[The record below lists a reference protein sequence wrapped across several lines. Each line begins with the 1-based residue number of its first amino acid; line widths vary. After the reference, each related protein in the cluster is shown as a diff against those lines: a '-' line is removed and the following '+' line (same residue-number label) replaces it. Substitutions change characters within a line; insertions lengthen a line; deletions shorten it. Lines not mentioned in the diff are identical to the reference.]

1 MAGYRNPGYLPHH
14 HAILTENSKL
24 LRTILADGIKNV
36 AHKLNERFV
45 LSDHQLNI
53 ILKTV
58 PHQPDDGVFELIKI
72 LKGSS
77 AVHFDRFIECLK
89 DLGYL
94 GLVQKLT
101 ERHSTSVNT
110 IPQIETRPSPST
122 SSSTDTVSALG
133 LQTVTRPSPSTSS
146 STDTGSALV
155 SQTETLHGNTS
166 TEIRVSIIG
175 KTGVGKSA
183 LGNALLQHNIF
194 KSQQQTSSVTS
205 ECGLGQRHL
214 QLNGV
219 DTLLKVVDTPGL
231 FDTGNSNKTIAK
243 EIVKCINILSPG
255 PHLFIMVFRID
266 SRLSQDDIKV
276 LEYFKNT
283 FGEMIDKFAVVVFT
297 GKDLLVDRSE
307 DGAIDEF
314 HTHLSTFSDVF
325 KHCPSTT
332 INNGRKDT
340 TEGKTKDVDRILQLL
355 QTTIQKNGGAYYK
368 NEMYEEAK
376 KLFEDQEVVNQNRLA
391 EIAKLTKQIEQLKQ
405 REEEQKQ
412 REEQQKQRE
421 EEHKQRENN
430 LRNWELALK
439 HKEDEL
445 SYTEQATTS
454 AYQYESPPR
463 AKRRKFISRREAR
476 MMSPEDNNTVILHH
490 TDQRYG
496 EMSGSSQGNQFMIRE
511 MADRRH
517 YDVSH
522 SGVGNRSEIHEE
534 YGDLPHH
541 RVILTANSELLRT
554 TLADEIETVARK
566 LHERFVVHDYQL
578 TSILNAVAK
587 QPKDG
592 VSELIR
598 ILKGNP
604 KHFDAFIQCLIDLEY
619 KGLAEKLTG
628 RANMSGKTNNG
639 KRKSSESHSTSKNS
653 IFQVETRPTPSTS
666 SSTDTG
672 SALVSQT
679 ETLHGN
685 TRTVEYQESPPHA
698 KRRKVIARREKGK
711 MPPED
716 ECRIISN
723 YVYLTENLNPLHPLL
738 DSLIEIYV
746 LNEDDLEKIRRAES
760 SAGTKAM
767 IRQFLDILRTC
778 GRHAYPKFI
787 HCLIKSGYGEVAE
800 QLTSDV
806 DMDGIV
812 KREEKQLRT
821 EKKYLQLQKKLQQ
834 IKQESEQ
841 AIHISAKE
849 NRRIKTTLNSWRIA
863 LKTKTNILV
872 RFKSEMRTKTKLLDR
887 LKEERDTRNEDLQMT
902 KVRNRILCD
911 ELDRIYEQ
919 NVIID
924 RIKEEFEDDDN
935 GQDVEINK
943 SDYSSVDIQARDGK
957 LLVKQE
963 PLDVHQAEDVNETD
977 DIDRSLPTD
986 DTPVD
991 GITKDK
997 VVENTGLFVKQEP
1010 QDVNETC
1017 DVTQPTDLWST
1028 TRPDIDQTHEV
1039 FQPAGDQQD
1048 ITTLLTPGHHSP
1060 NLESCLQSTSQHQDI
1075 ESGQPSTSSSL
1086 DFSHINQRKDDT
1098 TPVKTS
1104 PVYDDDKVV
1113 RPVDKDTLFNVCKHG
1128 TLDELKSILS
1138 DKTIDI
1144 NNTCDLGRTA
1154 MFYCIRSGIQPVEKV
1169 GVIISSGAKLDVK
1182 ERGGDSLIHK
1192 ACEYGCIETV
1202 ELLLNTGRVDID
1214 SMNNYGKTP
1223 IFTALR
1229 SDKQSVEKLQ
1239 LLISAGAKLGVKDN
1253 YRDTLLHEAC
1263 KYGCVETVE
1272 WLLNTSRVD
1281 VESINN
1287 DNKTPIFKAIGSD
1300 KQPVEKLELLI
1311 SYGAKLDVRGWG
1323 NNSLLHE
1330 ACKNGCVETVKLLLN
1345 TGRVV
1350 DIESKNNDGSTPIL
1364 VAIDSY
1370 KQPVEKLELLISYG
1384 AKLDVKDG
1392 DTDSLLHVACKYG
1405 CVETVKLLLNTGRVD
1420 IESKNDDDE
1429 TPILVAIRSYKQP
1442 SEKMRVLAN
1451 CGANLDVKYS
1461 NYSGDSL
1468 LHIVCRRH
1476 EVEDVEFLLSK
1487 SIDIEIRNKANE
1499 TPIISA
1505 LRSSKHSGQKVELLL
1520 DKGGQLDHSS
1530 SILHYACQYGSLDC
1544 VKYFIDKGLDIE
1556 GRNDENESPLM
1567 LAISSTIQSLQK
1579 VKVLLDAGAKLDSSL
1594 NILHYACQYGSL
1606 ECVKY
1611 FINTKRLDIESRDE
1625 NNRTPLFYCVLTKQ
1639 IKFKNKIDLLL
1650 SKNVDKMVRDT
1661 NNLSVLQFARQHARQ
1676 PRLQYLIKNGFT
1688 D

>member
-454 AYQYESPPR
+454 AYQYVEYQESPPR

-1104 PVYDDDKVV
+1104 PVYDDDKVATNDV
-1113 RPVDKDTLFNVCKHG
+1113 LVG
-1128 TLDELKSILS
+1128 ELKE
-1138 DKTIDI
+1138 DK
-1144 NNTCDLGRTA
+1144 
-1154 MFYCIRSGIQPVEKV
+1154 SV
-1169 GVIISSGAKLDVK
+1169 S
-1182 ERGGDSLIHK
+1182 
-1192 ACEYGCIETV
+1192 EY
-1202 ELLLNTGRVDID
+1202 
-1214 SMNNYGKTP
+1214 
-1223 IFTALR
+1223 
-1229 SDKQSVEKLQ
+1229 
-1239 LLISAGAKLGVKDN
+1239 
-1253 YRDTLLHEAC
+1253 
-1263 KYGCVETVE
+1263 
-1272 WLLNTSRVD
+1272 
-1281 VESINN
+1281 
-1287 DNKTPIFKAIGSD
+1287 
-1300 KQPVEKLELLI
+1300 
-1311 SYGAKLDVRGWG
+1311 
-1323 NNSLLHE
+1323 
-1330 ACKNGCVETVKLLLN
+1330 
-1345 TGRVV
+1345 
-1350 DIESKNNDGSTPIL
+1350 
-1364 VAIDSY
+1364 
-1370 KQPVEKLELLISYG
+1370 
-1384 AKLDVKDG
+1384 
-1392 DTDSLLHVACKYG
+1392 
-1405 CVETVKLLLNTGRVD
+1405 
-1420 IESKNDDDE
+1420 
-1429 TPILVAIRSYKQP
+1429 
-1442 SEKMRVLAN
+1442 SEK
-1451 CGANLDVKYS
+1451 GGTNLIQ
-1461 NYSGDSL
+1461 NSGGNLYRCD
-1468 LHIVCRRH
+1468 IC
-1476 EVEDVEFLLSK
+1476 SK
-1487 SIDIEIRNKANE
+1487 SF
-1499 TPIISA
+1499 TT
-1505 LRSSKHSGQKVELLL
+1505 SS
-1520 DKGGQLDHSS
+1520 
-1530 SILHYACQYGSLDC
+1530 
-1544 VKYFIDKGLDIE
+1544 
-1556 GRNDENESPLM
+1556 
-1567 LAISSTIQSLQK
+1567 SLQK
-1579 VKVLLDAGAKLDSSL
+1579 HIRIHTSEKPYRCGVCSKSFTTSGSLQKHIRIHTSEKRYKCNVCSKSFTTISSL
-1594 NILHYACQYGSL
+1594 QKHIRIHTSEKPYKCNVCWKSFSTSSTLQTHIRIHTGEKPYRCDVCSKSFTTISSLQRHKRIRTRDKPYKCDVCCKLVRLKSYLKVHMRTHTKEKHYNCSVCSKSFTTISSL
-1606 ECVKY
+1606 QKHSRIHTSDKPYKCDVCSKSFSTSSSLQTHIRIHTGEKPYKCNVCSKSFTTISSLQRHKRIRTRDKPY
-1611 FINTKRLDIESRDE
+1611 KCDVCCKLFRLKSYLKVHMRTHTKEKHYNCSVCSKSFTTISSLQKHSRIHTSDKPYKCDVCSKSFSTSSSLQTHIRIHTGERPYICDVCSKSFTTISGLQRHKRIRTRDKPYKCDVCCKLFRLKRYLKVHM
-1625 NNRTPLFYCVLTKQ
+1625 RTHTK
-1639 IKFKNKIDLLL
+1639 L
-1650 SKNVDKMVRDT
+1650 
-1661 NNLSVLQFARQHARQ
+1661 
-1676 PRLQYLIKNGFT
+1676 
-1688 D
+1688 

>member
-122 SSSTDTVSALG
+122 SSSTDTVSALV

-155 SQTETLHGNTS
+155 SQKETLHDNTS

-205 ECGLGQRHL
+205 ECGSGQRHL

-231 FDTGNSNKTIAK
+231 FDTGNSNKTIAR

-266 SRLSQDDIKV
+266 SRLSQEDIKV

-325 KHCPSTT
+325 KHCPSAT
-332 INNGRKDT
+332 INNGRKDK

-355 QTTIQKNGGAYYK
+355 QTTIQKNGGAFYK

-454 AYQYESPPR
+454 AYQYVEYQESPPR

-628 RANMSGKTNNG
+628 RSNMSGKTNNG

-685 TRTVEYQESPPHA
+685 IRT
-698 KRRKVIARREKGK
+698 
-711 MPPED
+711 
-716 ECRIISN
+716 
-723 YVYLTENLNPLHPLL
+723 
-738 DSLIEIYV
+738 
-746 LNEDDLEKIRRAES
+746 
-760 SAGTKAM
+760 
-767 IRQFLDILRTC
+767 
-778 GRHAYPKFI
+778 
-787 HCLIKSGYGEVAE
+787 
-800 QLTSDV
+800 
-806 DMDGIV
+806 
-812 KREEKQLRT
+812 
-821 EKKYLQLQKKLQQ
+821 
-834 IKQESEQ
+834 
-841 AIHISAKE
+841 
-849 NRRIKTTLNSWRIA
+849 
-863 LKTKTNILV
+863 
-872 RFKSEMRTKTKLLDR
+872 
-887 LKEERDTRNEDLQMT
+887 
-902 KVRNRILCD
+902 
-911 ELDRIYEQ
+911 
-919 NVIID
+919 
-924 RIKEEFEDDDN
+924 
-935 GQDVEINK
+935 
-943 SDYSSVDIQARDGK
+943 
-957 LLVKQE
+957 
-963 PLDVHQAEDVNETD
+963 
-977 DIDRSLPTD
+977 
-986 DTPVD
+986 
-991 GITKDK
+991 
-997 VVENTGLFVKQEP
+997 
-1010 QDVNETC
+1010 
-1017 DVTQPTDLWST
+1017 
-1028 TRPDIDQTHEV
+1028 
-1039 FQPAGDQQD
+1039 D

-1060 NLESCLQSTSQHQDI
+1060 KLEYCLQSTSQHQDL

-1086 DFSHINQRKDDT
+1086 DSSHINQRKDDT

-1104 PVYDDDKVV
+1104 PVYNDDKVATNDV
-1113 RPVDKDTLFNVCKHG
+1113 LVG
-1128 TLDELKSILS
+1128 ELKE
-1138 DKTIDI
+1138 DK
-1144 NNTCDLGRTA
+1144 
-1154 MFYCIRSGIQPVEKV
+1154 SV
-1169 GVIISSGAKLDVK
+1169 S
-1182 ERGGDSLIHK
+1182 
-1192 ACEYGCIETV
+1192 EY
-1202 ELLLNTGRVDID
+1202 
-1214 SMNNYGKTP
+1214 
-1223 IFTALR
+1223 
-1229 SDKQSVEKLQ
+1229 
-1239 LLISAGAKLGVKDN
+1239 
-1253 YRDTLLHEAC
+1253 
-1263 KYGCVETVE
+1263 
-1272 WLLNTSRVD
+1272 
-1281 VESINN
+1281 
-1287 DNKTPIFKAIGSD
+1287 
-1300 KQPVEKLELLI
+1300 
-1311 SYGAKLDVRGWG
+1311 
-1323 NNSLLHE
+1323 
-1330 ACKNGCVETVKLLLN
+1330 
-1345 TGRVV
+1345 
-1350 DIESKNNDGSTPIL
+1350 
-1364 VAIDSY
+1364 
-1370 KQPVEKLELLISYG
+1370 
-1384 AKLDVKDG
+1384 
-1392 DTDSLLHVACKYG
+1392 
-1405 CVETVKLLLNTGRVD
+1405 
-1420 IESKNDDDE
+1420 
-1429 TPILVAIRSYKQP
+1429 
-1442 SEKMRVLAN
+1442 SEK
-1451 CGANLDVKYS
+1451 GGTNLIQ
-1461 NYSGDSL
+1461 NSGGNLYRCD
-1468 LHIVCRRH
+1468 IC
-1476 EVEDVEFLLSK
+1476 SK
-1487 SIDIEIRNKANE
+1487 SF
-1499 TPIISA
+1499 TT
-1505 LRSSKHSGQKVELLL
+1505 SS
-1520 DKGGQLDHSS
+1520 
-1530 SILHYACQYGSLDC
+1530 
-1544 VKYFIDKGLDIE
+1544 
-1556 GRNDENESPLM
+1556 
-1567 LAISSTIQSLQK
+1567 SLQK
-1579 VKVLLDAGAKLDSSL
+1579 HIRIHTSEKPYRCGVCSKSFTTSGSLQKHIRIHTSEKRYKCNVCSKSFTTISSL
-1594 NILHYACQYGSL
+1594 QKHIRIHTSEKPYKCNVCWKSFSTSSTLQTHIRIHTGEKPYRCDVCSKSFTTISSLQRHKRIRTRDKPYKCDVCCKLVRLKSYLKVHMRTHTKEKHYNCSVCSKSFTTISSL
-1606 ECVKY
+1606 QKHSRIHTSDKPYKCDVCSKSFSTSSSLQTHIRIHTGEKPYKCNVCSKSFTTISSLQRHKRIRTRDKPY
-1611 FINTKRLDIESRDE
+1611 KCDVCCKLFRLKRYLKVHMRTHTKL
-1625 NNRTPLFYCVLTKQ
+1625 
-1639 IKFKNKIDLLL
+1639 
-1650 SKNVDKMVRDT
+1650 
-1661 NNLSVLQFARQHARQ
+1661 
-1676 PRLQYLIKNGFT
+1676 
-1688 D
+1688 

>member
-122 SSSTDTVSALG
+122 SSSTDT
-133 LQTVTRPSPSTSS
+133 
-146 STDTGSALV
+146 GSALV
-155 SQTETLHGNTS
+155 SQKETLHDNTS

-205 ECGLGQRHL
+205 ECGSGQRHL

-231 FDTGNSNKTIAK
+231 FDTGNSNKTIAR

-266 SRLSQDDIKV
+266 SRLSQEDIKV

-325 KHCPSTT
+325 KHCPSAT
-332 INNGRKDT
+332 INNGRKDK

-355 QTTIQKNGGAYYK
+355 QTTIQKNGGAFYK

-628 RANMSGKTNNG
+628 RSNMSGKTNNG

-685 TRTVEYQESPPHA
+685 IRTGDLPHH
-698 KRRKVIARREKGK
+698 RVI
-711 MPPED
+711 
-716 ECRIISN
+716 
-723 YVYLTENLNPLHPLL
+723 LTANSEL
-738 DSLIEIYV
+738 
-746 LNEDDLEKIRRAES
+746 
-760 SAGTKAM
+760 
-767 IRQFLDILRTC
+767 LRTTL
-778 GRHAYPKFI
+778 ADEI
-787 HCLIKSGYGEVAE
+787 ETVARKLHE
-800 QLTSDV
+800 RFVVHDYQLTSILNAV
-806 DMDGIV
+806 AKQPKDGVSELIRIL
-812 KREEKQLRT
+812 KGNPKHFDAFIQCLIDLEYKGLAEKLTGR
-821 EKKYLQLQKKLQQ
+821 
-834 IKQESEQ
+834 SNM
-841 AIHISAKE
+841 SG
-849 NRRIKTTLNSWRIA
+849 
-863 LKTKTNILV
+863 KTNNGK
-872 RFKSEMRTKTKLLDR
+872 RKSSESHSTSK
-887 LKEERDTRNEDLQMT
+887 NSIFQ
-902 KVRNRILCD
+902 
-911 ELDRIYEQ
+911 
-919 NVIID
+919 
-924 RIKEEFEDDDN
+924 
-935 GQDVEINK
+935 VE
-943 SDYSSVDIQARDGK
+943 
-957 LLVKQE
+957 
-963 PLDVHQAEDVNETD
+963 
-977 DIDRSLPTD
+977 
-986 DTPVD
+986 
-991 GITKDK
+991 
-997 VVENTGLFVKQEP
+997 
-1010 QDVNETC
+1010 
-1017 DVTQPTDLWST
+1017 
-1028 TRPDIDQTHEV
+1028 TRPTPSTSSSTDTGSALVSQTETLH
-1039 FQPAGDQQD
+1039 GNIRTD

-1060 NLESCLQSTSQHQDI
+1060 KLEYCLQSTSQHQDL

-1086 DFSHINQRKDDT
+1086 DSSHINQRKDDT

-1104 PVYDDDKVV
+1104 PVYNDDKVATNDV
-1113 RPVDKDTLFNVCKHG
+1113 LVG
-1128 TLDELKSILS
+1128 ELKE
-1138 DKTIDI
+1138 DK
-1144 NNTCDLGRTA
+1144 
-1154 MFYCIRSGIQPVEKV
+1154 SV
-1169 GVIISSGAKLDVK
+1169 S
-1182 ERGGDSLIHK
+1182 
-1192 ACEYGCIETV
+1192 EY
-1202 ELLLNTGRVDID
+1202 
-1214 SMNNYGKTP
+1214 
-1223 IFTALR
+1223 
-1229 SDKQSVEKLQ
+1229 
-1239 LLISAGAKLGVKDN
+1239 
-1253 YRDTLLHEAC
+1253 
-1263 KYGCVETVE
+1263 
-1272 WLLNTSRVD
+1272 
-1281 VESINN
+1281 
-1287 DNKTPIFKAIGSD
+1287 
-1300 KQPVEKLELLI
+1300 
-1311 SYGAKLDVRGWG
+1311 
-1323 NNSLLHE
+1323 
-1330 ACKNGCVETVKLLLN
+1330 
-1345 TGRVV
+1345 
-1350 DIESKNNDGSTPIL
+1350 
-1364 VAIDSY
+1364 
-1370 KQPVEKLELLISYG
+1370 
-1384 AKLDVKDG
+1384 
-1392 DTDSLLHVACKYG
+1392 
-1405 CVETVKLLLNTGRVD
+1405 
-1420 IESKNDDDE
+1420 
-1429 TPILVAIRSYKQP
+1429 
-1442 SEKMRVLAN
+1442 SEK
-1451 CGANLDVKYS
+1451 GGTNLIQ
-1461 NYSGDSL
+1461 NSGGNLYRCD
-1468 LHIVCRRH
+1468 IC
-1476 EVEDVEFLLSK
+1476 SK
-1487 SIDIEIRNKANE
+1487 SF
-1499 TPIISA
+1499 TT
-1505 LRSSKHSGQKVELLL
+1505 SS
-1520 DKGGQLDHSS
+1520 
-1530 SILHYACQYGSLDC
+1530 
-1544 VKYFIDKGLDIE
+1544 
-1556 GRNDENESPLM
+1556 
-1567 LAISSTIQSLQK
+1567 SLQK
-1579 VKVLLDAGAKLDSSL
+1579 HIRIHTSEKPYRCGVCSKSFTTSGSLQKHIRIHTSEKRYKCNVCSKSFTTISSL
-1594 NILHYACQYGSL
+1594 QKHIRIHTSEKPYKCNVCWKSFSTSSTLQTHIRIHTGEKPYRCDVCSKSFTTISSLQRHKRIRTRDKPYKCDVCCKLVRLKSYLKVHMRTHTKEKHYNCSVCSKSFTTISSL
-1606 ECVKY
+1606 QKHSRIHTSDKPYKCDVCSKSFSTSSSLQTHIRIHTGEKPYKCNVCSKSFTTISSLQRHKRIRTRDKPY
-1611 FINTKRLDIESRDE
+1611 KCDVCCKLFRLKRYLKVHMRTHTKL
-1625 NNRTPLFYCVLTKQ
+1625 
-1639 IKFKNKIDLLL
+1639 
-1650 SKNVDKMVRDT
+1650 
-1661 NNLSVLQFARQHARQ
+1661 
-1676 PRLQYLIKNGFT
+1676 
-1688 D
+1688 